1 MNLSDFMDAYVTNLI
16 RDHTRLCKRF
26 AKAQQYFDNPN
37 IAKSYLVGSFGSYF
51 RKLRSNYKSAL
62 ASFCFLVNNPN
73 FRATFPECTSS
84 GQDK

>member
-37 IAKSYLVGSFGSYF
+37 IAKSEKIHQEENILELF
-51 RKLRSNYKSAL
+51 RQLNTSVSLLKQSGYIFKDNEIIEGIKL
-62 ASFCFLVNNPN
+62 
-73 FRATFPECTSS
+73 
-84 GQDK
+84 